1 MIDDEY
7 EAVMLV
13 SGTER
18 RALVDSGAVNTLCGV
33 EWFNDF
39 VEHRK
44 NKEPIVEVAVEPKN
58 FRFGDGHK
66 IVSTRLVTFPIY
78 LCGKNFKLFSYI
90 IEGDIPLLMSRTS
103 LKEFGAS
110 IDFSRDVIVLLI
122 VWKNL

>member
-1 MIDDEY
+1 M
-7 EAVMLV
+7 
-13 SGTER
+13 
-18 RALVDSGAVNTLCGV
+18 
-33 EWFNDF
+33 
-39 VEHRK
+39 
-44 NKEPIVEVAVEPKN
+44 EVAVEPKN

-110 IDFSRDVIVLLI
+110 IDFSRDVIKLLI